1 MRLYAGTQ
9 EFVEFFERTLEA
21 LEITDG
27 IDYEVEDVDGELE
40 IVIYYG
46 EEI

>member
-9 EFVEFFERTLEA
+9 EFVDFFKEVLVA
-21 LEITDG
+21 LEITDS

-46 EEI
+46 EEV

>member
-1 MRLYAGTQ
+1 MRLYAGT
-9 EFVEFFERTLEA
+9 EDYVKFFEQVLEA

-46 EEI
+46 EEN